1 MTRIVDPLL
10 KRSKVLELHYIN
22 YQLIKS
28 LYEYKLDKKKSYQ
41 IKTQSRSSIILPY
54 FNNLIV
60 YVYNGKKYIPFKVT
74 KDYIGHKF
82 GEFIYTRQHVTHKK
96 QGKKL
101 MFKKKITQ
109 TKPIFKHKKK
119 LLEINSFFLQKKQ
132 LKTFNCRFLIEN
144 NNNEKTSTSTNS
156 L

>member
-60 YVYNGKKYIPFKVT
+60 YVYKIFFFSLFVLLVYP
-74 KDYIGHKF
+74 KD
-82 GEFIYTRQHVTHKK
+82 
-96 QGKKL
+96 
-101 MFKKKITQ
+101 
-109 TKPIFKHKKK
+109 
-119 LLEINSFFLQKKQ
+119 LQM
-132 LKTFNCRFLIEN
+132 
-144 NNNEKTSTSTNS
+144 
-156 L
+156 